1 MKSFFILI
9 FTYIIAISQIT
20 RCKNSNYYTMQK
32 GEYLAENN
40 NKNLDT
46 KISNIFYKSGQ
57 DAEIVKIKLQN
68 TLRNFLENLQKN
80 LTTSIILKTLDNKL
94 SFERSQQK
102 WQKLNDHMDFYRTAS
117 RDLQEFSFKS
127 EMFLQ
132 ISKNESV
139 TFLMKLRRVPTGQ
152 QMLAPHVKLQLT
164 NYFAEMEFFNVVFF
178 EILDEGMEYINNAL
192 YIIRTTFENYADIQ
206 QKILRDEHFLL
217 DNWCFNKYFEF
228 LQKWST
234 QIYKCATETRLQTVY
249 NVFSITKVAVKYLM
263 QQLEFKM
270 QRLFNCFICKEYSI
284 KCNFLRFPENDFEKL
299 FNILKELQIYYDIE
313 INRGRVESRRI
324 QRSENIIRLSEKK
337 NVNASKKNC
346 LPFGFPTNQMRN
358 DLKVCFNI
366 H

>member
-1 MKSFFILI
+1 MESSLIAIFI
-9 FTYIIAISQIT
+9 FIIAISQVT
-20 RCKNSNYYTMQK
+20 RCKNSNHYTLQE
-32 GEYLAENN
+32 GEYLSGNN
-40 NKNLDT
+40 NKIFDA
-46 KISNIFYKSGQ
+46 KISNIYYKSGQ

-68 TLRNFLENLQKN
+68 TLRNFIENLQKN

-94 SFERSQQK
+94 SLERSQQK
-102 WQKLNDHMDFYRTAS
+102 WQKLNDHMEFYRTAS
-117 RDLQEFSFKS
+117 HHLKEFAFKS
-127 EMFLQ
+127 EIFLQ

-152 QMLAPHVKLQLT
+152 QMLLPHVKLQLT

-178 EILDEGMEYINNAL
+178 EIIDEGMEYINNAL

-206 QKILRDEHFLL
+206 QNILHDQNFLF

-249 NVFSITKVAVKYLM
+249 NVFSMTKVGVKYLM

-270 QRLFNCFICKEYSI
+270 QRLFNCFIFKEYSI
-284 KCNFLRFPENDFEKL
+284 KCNFLRSPESDFEKL
-299 FNILKELQIYYDIE
+299 FTILKELQIYYDRE
-313 INRGRVESRRI
+313 INSGRVESRRI
-324 QRSENIIRLSEKK
+324 QRSEKK
-337 NVNASKKNC
+337 YIDSSKNNC
-346 LPFGFPTNQMRN
+346 IPFGYPINQMPN
-358 DLKVCFNI
+358 SLKICFNI